1 MTNKNK
7 RQKARGG
14 QTPRPPARSAA
25 ASAPRRGLL
34 DSILA
39 PRVAGSSS
47 MPGMRSSLARGL
59 AVVAGTPAIAVGVA
73 VVVIAEWLVVLVL
86 GFDGP
91 FARFTNA
98 LALPPVGSG
107 FDLTMSVGLFGQQV
121 GLLAILAFVVVR
133 AVVQAVF
140 VAAIVEV
147 LGSSSLGR
155 WTLLRALRTVP
166 ATLAVGMAAVGIL
179 TIAGQIGAL
188 IGTLGLFLNLGALVV
203 GVYLLAFAPVIAA
216 SETRRLAETLGRSI
230 RGARM
235 PGSGNFTLAAIY
247 VFLSFVVLAVIP
259 WPGSQLGVNPPVA
272 AWVVVLVAN
281 LLHMVMQ
288 AAVAFRYLS
297 VAQEVSEAAA
307 KRPTGTPRR

>member
-1 MTNKNK
+1 
-7 RQKARGG
+7 
-14 QTPRPPARSAA
+14 
-25 ASAPRRGLL
+25 
-34 DSILA
+34 
-39 PRVAGSSS
+39 
-47 MPGMRSSLARGL
+47 
-59 AVVAGTPAIAVGVA
+59 
-73 VVVIAEWLVVLVL
+73 
-86 GFDGP
+86 
-91 FARFTNA
+91 
-98 LALPPVGSG
+98 
-107 FDLTMSVGLFGQQV
+107 
-121 GLLAILAFVVVR
+121 VVR

-307 KRPTGTPRR
+307 KRRPAPRAGERR